1 MTDEISAD
9 IQVLTGML
17 ENGESQEI
25 MEYCGRRL
33 GEGSTNP
40 YVFLAMGMVS
50 YYNDDPGLAIQLME
64 RGLALNPDCRELV
77 DGLAGVCTRIG
88 RLTDGLYYGKLAV
101 CLKPRPDAAALL
113 PNRMASYMDGIRN
126 VGISHH
132 STNAEA
138 AFQLGLFE
146 EALVQAEKH
155 LRIHADDVECMM
167 IAARTLLALRRPSAA
182 ASMLRAALH
191 HKPAEP
197 WLHALLGEALMGEVR
212 HGAALVHQRLAWE
225 LAGDDDKLRAHLA
238 GTLALQSGAGLPG
251 AGTLADAYIAERE
264 APARRVRANV
274 ESRSVPQ
281 FGVMWD
287 QVYDSPLAQCVAPAM
302 RQMPNTVLYT
312 LNPRHDHMTE
322 SMRTSV
328 MRPRPSINI
337 DDATLGRIVGGDQA
351 ACLINLCAPSEHAR
365 FPVFK
370 GEKVPLVVHWVT
382 FPMCDRI
389 PGADLV
395 LSDAETMQIDQRNY
409 GADKV
414 VEVRSLLAFE
424 YPQSLG
430 AEDEILDLPR
440 NTRGFTM
447 FGVHGEPS
455 RFNEASVALWSR
467 VLWAVPGSH
476 LLIGGHDTWEDELI
490 EWALAAFAEYGMA
503 GRVHFQQP
511 VGLTAG
517 SPGRAFCHMVDV
529 VLDTLP
535 VAGVVETAT
544 DLWMGVPVVSL
555 RSDCRAGRVGA
566 SILRAAGCP
575 EWIGDDEAQYVEI
588 AARLAGD
595 PGLGEIRAELRAR
608 VLASLLADPGAL
620 GKEIALKLE
629 AILARRQRTS

>member
-9 IQVLTGML
+9 IHALSGMV
-17 ENGESQEI
+17 ETASSNEI
-25 MEYCGRRL
+25 MEYCSRRL

-113 PNRMASYMDGIRN
+113 PHRMASYMDGIRN

-132 STNAEA
+132 ATNAEA
-138 AFQLGLFE
+138 ALQLGMFE
-146 EALVQAEKH
+146 EALAQAEKH
-155 LRIHADDVECMM
+155 LRIHSDDVDCMM
-167 IAARTLLALRRPSAA
+167 VAARTLLALKRPSAA

-197 WLHALLGEALMGEVR
+197 WLHVLMAEALMGEVR
-212 HGAALVHQRLAWE
+212 HATALAHQKLAWE
-225 LAGDDDKLRAHLA
+225 LAGDDDRLRSRLA
-238 GTLALQSGAGLPG
+238 GTLALQSDAGRP
-251 AGTLADAYIAERE
+251 AATALADAYAAGCE
-264 APARRVRANV
+264 APLRRVKADV
-274 ESRSVPQ
+274 DASSTLL
-281 FGVMWD
+281 GIMWD
-287 QVYDSPLAQCVAPAM
+287 QVYDSPLAHCVAPVV
-302 RQMPNTVLYT
+302 RQIPNTVLYT
-312 LNPRHDHMTE
+312 LNPRHDHITE

-328 MRPRPSINI
+328 MRPRQSINI
-337 DDATLGRIVGGDQA
+337 DDATLGRIVGGDQV
-351 ACLINLCAPSEHAR
+351 ACLINLCAPSDHAR

-370 GEKVPLVVHWVT
+370 GERTPLVVHWVT
-382 FPMCDRI
+382 SPMCDRL
-389 PGADLV
+389 PGAGLV
-395 LSDAETMQIDQRNY
+395 LSDAETADIDRRTY
-409 GADKV
+409 GPDMI
-414 VEVRSLLAFE
+414 VEVSALLAFD

-440 NTRGFTM
+440 NTRGFAM

-455 RFNEASVALWSR
+455 RFNDASVALWSR
-467 VLWAVPGSH
+467 VLWAAPGSH
-476 LLIGGHDTWEDELI
+476 LLIGGRDAWEDELV
-490 EWALAAFAEYGMA
+490 EWALGAFAEYGVA
-503 GRVHFQQP
+503 GRVHFQEP
-511 VGLTAG
+511 VTLAAG

-535 VAGVVETAT
+535 VAGLAETAT

-555 RSDCRAGRVGA
+555 RSDCRAGRAGA
-566 SILRAAGCP
+566 SILRAAGRP
-575 EWIGDDEAQYVEI
+575 EWIAGSEAQYVEI

-595 PGLGEIRAELRAR
+595 SGLGAIRAGLRDQ
-608 VLASLLADPGAL
+608 VLASALANPGVL
-620 GKEIALKLE
+620 GKEISLKLQSV
-629 AILARRQRTS
+629 LAHRQKKA